1 MPEGP
6 EVKSVAV
13 ALNDKI
19 QGLYITQV
27 VIDNLSRYF
36 RNHSLQ
42 NSLDKLKFP
51 LKILRVYSKGKK
63 ILFECIDIE
72 GAKFYLVS
80 ALAMS
85 GRWQYFKGKH
95 SGIKLVLFKVT
106 DKSMFQKYELF
117 FDDQRHFGSL
127 IVSSEADLHLYL
139 KGVGP
144 DLLSEEISFEHYK
157 SVITLPRLKN
167 KEIGWFL
174 LQQKY
179 FSGVGNW
186 IRAEILYECKIAPNR
201 KLKDLSEEDLKH
213 LYHWSIKI
221 LKDAF
226 NVKGLSI
233 SNYIDPEGNYGT
245 YNVKVYMRKKD
256 PKGRPVI
263 TSRFSDKRTIHWVP
277 EIQI

>member
-13 ALNDKI
+13 SLNNKI
-19 QGLYITQV
+19 SKLYINDII
-27 VIDNLSRYF
+27 IDELSRYYK
-36 RNHSLQ
+36 NPSLVD
-42 NSLDKLKFP
+42 SLSKIIFP
-51 LKILRVYSKGKK
+51 LHILKVYSKGKK
-63 ILFECIDIE
+63 ILFECSDANKLKI
-72 GAKFYLVS
+72 YLVS

-95 SGIKLVLFKVT
+95 SGIQMNLTSTKAGEIKYKL
-106 DKSMFQKYELF
+106 Y

-127 IVSSEADLHLYL
+127 VVVHESELSKIL
-139 KGVGP
+139 KNVGP
-144 DLLSEEISFEHYK
+144 DLLSEDVSFCDYRD
-157 SVITLPRLKN
+157 VINLPRLK
-167 KEIGWFL
+167 KKQICWFL

-201 KLKDLSEEDLKH
+201 KLEDLSETDVKN

-221 LKDAF
+221 LKDAY
-226 NVKGLSI
+226 NVKGLTI

-245 YNVKVYMRKKD
+245 YNVKVYMRKHD
-256 PKGRPVI
+256 PLGHKVV
-263 TSRFSDKRTIHWVP
+263 TSVFSDKRTIHWVP
-277 EIQI
+277 EVQV

>member
-13 ALNDKI
+13 SLNDKI
-19 QGLYITQV
+19 KDLFITQIE
-27 VIDNLSRYF
+27 IDNLSRYH
-36 RNHSLQ
+36 RNPSLQ

-51 LKILRVYSKGKK
+51 LNILHVYSKGKK
-63 ILFECIDIE
+63 ILFECVDLE
-72 GAKFYLVS
+72 GSKFYLVS

-95 SGIKLVLFKVT
+95 SGIKMVLFKVT
-106 DKSMFQKYELF
+106 DKSLIHKYDLF

-127 IVSSEADLHLYL
+127 IVTSEEDLHLYL

-144 DLLSEEISFEHYK
+144 DLLSEDVGFDTYK

-179 FSGVGNW
+179 FSGIGNW
-186 IRAEILYECKIAPNR
+186 IRAEILYECKIAPFR
-201 KLKDLSEEDLKH
+201 KLKELSDKDIEN

-226 NVKGLSI
+226 KVKGLTI
-233 SNYIDPEGNYGT
+233 SNYIDPDGNYGT

-256 PKGRPVI
+256 PKGNTVI

-277 EIQI
+277 EIQF